1 VTQVISRENA
11 EHYDWGDGCEGWR
24 LAEEPKLS
32 VILER
37 VPPGGAEMKH
47 YHDRARQCFFVLSGR
62 ATMEIGD
69 QCLQLQA
76 QQACTILPGIPHSIA
91 NPTEEDLVFL
101 VISAPTSQGD
111 RVLMEPR

>member
-1 VTQVISRENA
+1 VSQVISRENA

-24 LAEEPKLS
+24 LATGPELS

-37 VPPGGAEMKH
+37 IPPGGAELKH

-69 QCLQLQA
+69 QRLELQA
-76 QQACTILPGIPHSIA
+76 QQACTVLPGVPHSIT
-91 NPTEEDLVFL
+91 NPTEEDLMFL